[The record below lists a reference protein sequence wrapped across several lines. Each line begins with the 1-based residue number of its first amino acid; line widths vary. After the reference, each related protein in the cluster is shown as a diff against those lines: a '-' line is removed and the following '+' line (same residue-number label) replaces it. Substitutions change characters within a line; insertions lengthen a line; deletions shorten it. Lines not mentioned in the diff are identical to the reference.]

1 MKLLIRRILP
11 LFAAILFASSLT
23 GCGQEG
29 LPSSS
34 NPSSSQSA
42 SVSEDGTGLSTTG
55 NPAGDSTEPSQSSA
69 ETDDSSYTDSATD
82 SSSKAPAA
90 SDQKPTNSSTGTKR
104 PSSPAGTTGTTTK
117 RPPSSDNKTTT
128 TTTKKPTTTTKKP
141 TTTQPTVPGN
151 VDYSLKTPA
160 ISSLAGK
167 YKTQG
172 RTSMVNGGLSLD
184 YTASSLEFNL
194 YCEGDVSIQ
203 YQASNIPSGEGQ
215 GLYFTILVD
224 GTVKSRNTSHVAANG
239 KGSLT
244 LATGLKRGYHTF
256 QIFRQTEIQRGAIQI
271 QSLTFHGEM
280 APRPADKNLYIEF
293 IGDSMTTG
301 YGNLTT
307 VGNSIPSAPIHQDG
321 TKTSAF
327 LTAQQL
333 DADCS
338 VVAIQGI
345 GVACGWQTVT
355 MPTVYPTLRYWW
367 DNRTPY
373 AFDKKPQIVV
383 INLGENDFATNA
395 SKGISASQIEQA
407 FTSFLKTVQQKN
419 PNAKIVWAY
428 GLMSSTAETAC
439 KNAVAAC
446 GGQAKGLY
454 TLALPRN
461 TSGGNGHPSVQ
472 GHEAAAQVLTQFLQ
486 TLL

>member
-1 MKLLIRRILP
+1 MKLFIRRILP
-11 LFAAILFASSLT
+11 LFTAILLACSLA
-23 GCGQEG
+23 GCSQEE
-29 LPSSS
+29 LPSLS
-34 NPSSSQSA
+34 NPPSSQSA

-55 NPAGDSTEPSQSSA
+55 NSAGDSTEPSQPSG
-69 ETDDSSYTDSATD
+69 ETDDSSYTGSPAD
-82 SSSKAPAA
+82 SSSKTPTA
-90 SDQKPTNSSTGTKR
+90 SGKNPTNSSTGTKQ
-104 PSSPAGTTGTTTK
+104 PSSPAGTTGTTK
-117 RPPSSDNKTTT
+117 RPQASDNKTTT

-151 VDYSLKTPA
+151 VDYSQKTPT

-215 GLYFTILVD
+215 GLYFTIIVD
-224 GTVKSRNTSHVAANG
+224 GTVKSRSASHVAANG

-271 QSLTFHGEM
+271 QSLTFRGEM
-280 APRPADKNLYIEF
+280 APRPADKKLYIEF

-321 TKTSAF
+321 TKTFAF

-345 GVACGWQTVT
+345 GVACGWQAVT

-367 DNRTPY
+367 DHNAPY

-383 INLGENDFATNA
+383 INLGENDFATSA
-395 SKGISASQIEQA
+395 DKGISASQIEQA

-419 PNAKIVWAY
+419 PGAKVVWAY

-454 TLALPRN
+454 TLELPCN
-461 TSGGNGHPSVQ
+461 VSGGNRHPSVQ
-472 GHEAAAQVLTQFLQ
+472 GHEAAAKVLTQFLQ